1 LKPRLKLAAYA
12 VIIAAALISASIT
25 YLNKK
30 KVDEYEEEVKKL
42 FEEVRADISRIRNL
56 TASEPVVV
64 KIVDKR
70 FFEAKAEGGVDELKA
85 AREALYKPF
94 S

>member
-1 LKPRLKLAAYA
+1 MKPSVKRA
-12 VIIAAALISASIT
+12 VYVFIIAAVVISASLT
-25 YLNKK
+25 YLTQVR

-56 TASEPVVV
+56 TTSEPVVV

-70 FFEAKAEGGVDELKA
+70 FFRSEG
-85 AREALYKPF
+85 
-94 S
+94 